1 MLKGETKSGFP
12 FEVDETVADDMELL
26 EALNEADKDLT
37 KLPDV
42 LNKIL
47 GPDQKK
53 SLYDHVRDDK
63 GKVSITVVSKE
74 FIEILNTAGSETKN
88 S

>member
-47 GPDQKK
+47 GIEQKK
-53 SLYDHVRDDK
+53 ALYDHVRDNK
-63 GKVSITVVSKE
+63 GKVSIVAVSKE
-74 FIEILNTAGSETKN
+74 FVEILNTAGAETKN